1 MNADMGPR
9 YMEAKTT
16 DGGKARFFMQKKEL
30 ELYIH
35 IPFCVRKCHYCDFL
49 SAPSDEQTREQ
60 YTEALCREIVS
71 YKDMAAEYMVSTV
84 FFGGGTPSLLS
95 VQQFE
100 RIIGAI
106 RETFFIDRSEA
117 LDRFKE
123 AHPKMQN
130 SKGKKENTAGE
141 TEFTVECNPG
151 TLTKELLSCLKRLG
165 VNRLSIGLQ
174 SADEAELKLLGRIHN
189 YEEFLESFR
198 LARAAGFQ
206 NINID
211 LMQALPG
218 QTMQSFCN
226 TLQKVIAL
234 QPEHISAYSLIIEE
248 NTPFYE
254 LYGEDSEKL
263 PSEETERD
271 IYKLTQKMLREA
283 GYVQYEISN
292 YAKPG
297 YECRHNCGYWT
308 GTEYLG
314 LGLGASSYIKE
325 VRFEQ
330 TDNLKEYLAMRDYRT
345 GHKEVRNLSTEERM
359 EEFMFLGLRL
369 CKGISKAEF
378 TERFGTSYEN
388 VYGEVSARLL
398 QQGLLQENEGCL
410 SLTELGRDLSN
421 RVLAEFLF
429 D

>member
-1 MNADMGPR
+1 MPEGQVI
-9 YMEAKTT
+9 
-16 DGGKARFFMQKKEL
+16 GMQKKEL

-49 SAPSDEQTREQ
+49 SAPADEQTREQ

-71 YKDMAAEYMVSTV
+71 YKETAAEYEVSTV

-100 RIIGAI
+100 KIIGAI
-106 RETFFIDRSEA
+106 RDTFFKDRSRDIGGA
-117 LDRFKE
+117 
-123 AHPKMQN
+123 
-130 SKGKKENTAGE
+130 GKV
-141 TEFTVECNPG
+141 EFTVECNPG
-151 TLTKELLSCLKRLG
+151 TLTKELLSCLKQLG

-174 SADEAELKLLGRIHN
+174 SADDAELKLLGRIHS

-198 LARAAGFQ
+198 LARAAGFD

-218 QTMQSFCN
+218 QTVQSFRD
-226 TLQKVIAL
+226 TLQKVIEL

-248 NTPFYE
+248 NTCFFE
-254 LYGEDSEKL
+254 WYGENSDKL
-263 PSEETERD
+263 PSEDTERD
-271 IYKLTQKMLREA
+271 IYKMTQMMLKEA

-292 YAKPG
+292 YAKSG

-325 VRFEQ
+325 TRFEQ
-330 TDNLKEYLAMRDYRT
+330 TNNLAEYLAGYSAEADCAPERKNSQRLSK
-345 GHKEVRNLSTEERM
+345 KECM

-369 CKGISKAEF
+369 CNGISRKEFEKRFKAD
-378 TERFGTSYEN
+378 YEE
-388 VYGEVSARLL
+388 VYGEVTEHLL
-398 QQGLLQENEGCL
+398 KQGLLQESGEYL
-410 SLTELGRDLSN
+410 SLTELGRDVSN
-421 RVLAEFLF
+421 RVLAEFLL
-429 D
+429 DS

>member
-1 MNADMGPR
+1 
-9 YMEAKTT
+9 
-16 DGGKARFFMQKKEL
+16 MQKKEL

-49 SAPSDEQTREQ
+49 SAPSDEQTRQQ
-60 YTEALCREIVS
+60 YTEALCREIIS
-71 YKDMAAEYMVSTV
+71 YKDMAAEYEVSTV

-95 VQQFE
+95 VEQFE
-100 RIIGAI
+100 RIIGVI
-106 RETFFIDRSEA
+106 RNTFFVDRTEV
-117 LDRFKE
+117 
-123 AHPKMQN
+123 
-130 SKGKKENTAGE
+130 
-141 TEFTVECNPG
+141 EFTVECNPG
-151 TLTKELLSCLKRLG
+151 TLTEELLLCMKRLG

-174 SADEAELKLLGRIHN
+174 SADDAELKLLGRIHS

-198 LARAAGFQ
+198 LARAAGFD
-206 NINID
+206 NINVD

-218 QTMQSFCN
+218 QTVQSFYV
-226 TLQKVIAL
+226 TLQKIIAL

-248 NTPFYE
+248 NTRFYE
-254 LYGEDSEKL
+254 WYGEDSDKL
-263 PSEETERD
+263 PSEDTERD
-271 IYKLTQKMLREA
+271 IYKMTQEILKDA
-283 GYVQYEISN
+283 GYIQYEISN

-325 VRFEQ
+325 TRFEQ
-330 TDNLKEYLAMRDYRT
+330 TSHLAEYLAGYSAVTDCQIERKNS
-345 GHKEVRNLSTEERM
+345 HSLSKEERM

-369 CKGISKAEF
+369 CAGVSRTEF
-378 TERFGTSYEN
+378 AERFGTDYEA
-388 VYGEVSARLL
+388 VYGEVTAGLL
-398 QQGLLQENEGCL
+398 KQGLLQEEGERL

-429 D
+429 EEG

>member
-1 MNADMGPR
+1 
-9 YMEAKTT
+9 
-16 DGGKARFFMQKKEL
+16 MQKTEL

-49 SAPSDEQTREQ
+49 SAPSDEATREQ

-71 YKDMAAEYMVSTV
+71 YKEMAAEYEVSTV
-84 FFGGGTPSLLS
+84 FFGGGTPTLLS
-95 VQQFE
+95 AGQFE
-100 RIIGAI
+100 RLIEAI
-106 RETFFIDRSEA
+106 RETFFIDRREV
-117 LDRFKE
+117 
-123 AHPKMQN
+123 
-130 SKGKKENTAGE
+130 
-141 TEFTVECNPG
+141 EFTVECNPG

-174 SADEAELKLLGRIHN
+174 SADNEDLKLLGRIHS

-198 LARAAGFQ
+198 LARAAGFD

-218 QTMQSFCN
+218 QTVQSFGD

-248 NTPFYE
+248 NTRFYE
-254 LYGEDSEKL
+254 WYGEDSDKL
-263 PSEETERD
+263 PSEDTERD
-271 IYKLTQKMLREA
+271 IYKMTQAVLKDA
-283 GYVQYEISN
+283 GYIQYEISN
-292 YAKPG
+292 YAKRG

-314 LGLGASSYIKE
+314 LGLGASSYIE
-325 VRFEQ
+325 EIRFEQ
-330 TDNLKEYLAMRDYRT
+330 TDNLAVYLT
-345 GHKEVRNLSTEERM
+345 GYSAGADCVPERKNSHRLSKEERM

-369 CKGISKAEF
+369 CAGISRTEF
-378 TERFGTSYEN
+378 AERFGTDYET
-388 VYGEVSARLL
+388 VYGNVTERLL
-398 QQGLLQENEGCL
+398 KQGLLQEDGERL
-410 SLTELGRDLSN
+410 SLTELGCDLSN

-429 D
+429 DSED

>member
-1 MNADMGPR
+1 
-9 YMEAKTT
+9 
-16 DGGKARFFMQKKEL
+16 MQKKEL

-71 YKDMAAEYMVSTV
+71 YKDMAEEYEVSTV

-95 VQQFE
+95 IKQFE
-100 RIIGAI
+100 RIIYAI
-106 RETFFIDRSEA
+106 QDTFFVCSREGDRPGQEQYESQSSEKQ
-117 LDRFKE
+117 KE
-123 AHPKMQN
+123 RATN
-130 SKGKKENTAGE
+130 RI
-141 TEFTVECNPG
+141 EFTVECNPG
-151 TLTKELLSCLKRLG
+151 TLTKELLLCLKRLG
-165 VNRLSIGLQ
+165 VNRLSIGLH
-174 SADEAELKLLGRIHN
+174 SADDAELKLLGRIHS

-198 LARAAGFQ
+198 LARAAGFE
-206 NINID
+206 NINVD

-218 QTMQSFCN
+218 QTVQSFGN

-234 QPEHISAYSLIIEE
+234 QPEHISAYSLMIEE
-248 NTPFYE
+248 STPFYE
-254 LYGEDSEKL
+254 WYGEDSDKL

-271 IYKLTQKMLREA
+271 IYKLTQMMLRDA
-283 GYVQYEISN
+283 GYIQYEISN
-292 YAKPG
+292 YAKAG
-297 YECRHNCGYWT
+297 YECRHNCGYWI

-314 LGLGASSYIKE
+314 LGLGASSYMKE
-325 VRFEQ
+325 VRYEQ
-330 TDNLKEYLAMRDYRT
+330 TDNLKEYLVTQDYRT
-345 GHKEVRNLSTEERM
+345 SHKEVRNLSKEERM

-369 CKGISKAEF
+369 CKGIRKTEF
-378 TERFGTSYEN
+378 AERFGISYEN
-388 VYGEVSARLL
+388 VYGEVSAQLL
-398 QQGLLQENEGCL
+398 KKGLLQENEGYL

>member
-1 MNADMGPR
+1 
-9 YMEAKTT
+9 
-16 DGGKARFFMQKKEL
+16 MQKKEL

-49 SAPSDEQTREQ
+49 SATSDEATREE
-60 YTEALCREIVS
+60 YTEALCREITS
-71 YKDMAAEYMVSTV
+71 YKDMAAEYTVSTI

-100 RIIGAI
+100 KIIRTI
-106 RETFFIDRSEA
+106 RDTFFKDR
-117 LDRFKE
+117 DRD
-123 AHPKMQN
+123 M
-130 SKGKKENTAGE
+130 GGAGE
-141 TEFTVECNPG
+141 VEFTVECNPG
-151 TLTKELLSCLKRLG
+151 TLTKEMLSCLKQLG

-174 SADEAELKLLGRIHN
+174 SADDAELKLLGRIHS

-198 LARAAGFQ
+198 LARAAGFD

-218 QTMQSFCN
+218 QTVQSFGN

-234 QPEHISAYSLIIEE
+234 QPEHISAYSLMIEE
-248 NTPFYE
+248 STPFYE
-254 LYGEDSEKL
+254 WYGEDSDKL

-271 IYKLTQKMLREA
+271 IYKLTQMMLRDA
-283 GYVQYEISN
+283 GYIQYEISN
-292 YAKPG
+292 YAKAG

-314 LGLGASSYIKE
+314 LGLGASSYMKE
-325 VRFEQ
+325 VRYEQ
-330 TDNLKEYLAMRDYRT
+330 TDNLKEYLVTQDYRT
-345 GHKEVRNLSTEERM
+345 SHKEVRNLSKEERM

-369 CKGISKAEF
+369 CKGIRKTEF
-378 TERFGTSYEN
+378 AERFGISYEN
-388 VYGEVSARLL
+388 VYGEVSAQLL
-398 QQGLLQENEGCL
+398 KKGLLQENEGYL

>member
-1 MNADMGPR
+1 
-9 YMEAKTT
+9 
-16 DGGKARFFMQKKEL
+16 MQKREL

-49 SAPSDEQTREQ
+49 SAPSDETTREQ

-71 YKDMAAEYMVSTV
+71 YQDMAAEYEVSTV
-84 FFGGGTPSLLS
+84 FFGGGTPSLLHAE
-95 VQQFE
+95 QFE

-106 RETFFIDRSEA
+106 RDTFFAGGREDDKTEQVQHESQESE
-117 LDRFKE
+117 
-123 AHPKMQN
+123 
-130 SKGKKENTAGE
+130 KKKVAVTNQI
-141 TEFTVECNPG
+141 EFTVECNPG
-151 TLTKELLSCLKRLG
+151 TLTEELLFCLKRLG

-174 SADEAELKLLGRIHN
+174 SADDTELKLIGRIHS

-198 LARAAGFQ
+198 LARAAGFE
-206 NINID
+206 NINVD

-218 QTMQSFCN
+218 QTRERFAD

-254 LYGEDSEKL
+254 WYNEDLEKL

-271 IYKLTQKMLREA
+271 IYKMTQTMLGEA

-330 TDNLKEYLAMRDYRT
+330 TDNLKEYLTTWDYRT
-345 GHKEVRNLSTEERM
+345 SRKEVRNLSKEERM

-378 TERFGTSYEN
+378 AECFGTSYES
-388 VYGEVSARLL
+388 VYGKISEQLL
-398 QQGLLQENEGCL
+398 NQCLLQECDGRL

>member
-1 MNADMGPR
+1 
-9 YMEAKTT
+9 
-16 DGGKARFFMQKKEL
+16 MQKKEL

-49 SAPSDEQTREQ
+49 SAPSDEATREE
-60 YTEALCREIVS
+60 YTEALCREITS
-71 YKDMAAEYMVSTV
+71 YKDMAAEYTVSTI

-100 RIIGAI
+100 KIIRTI
-106 RETFFIDRSEA
+106 RDTFFKDR
-117 LDRFKE
+117 DRD
-123 AHPKMQN
+123 M
-130 SKGKKENTAGE
+130 GGAGE
-141 TEFTVECNPG
+141 VEFTVECNPG
-151 TLTKELLSCLKRLG
+151 ILTKEMLSCLKQLG

-174 SADEAELKLLGRIHN
+174 SADDAELKLLGRIHS

-198 LARAAGFQ
+198 LARAAGFD

-218 QTMQSFCN
+218 QTVQSFRDS
-226 TLQKVIAL
+226 LQKVIDL

-248 NTPFYE
+248 NTHFYE
-254 LYGEDSEKL
+254 WYGENPDKL
-263 PSEETERD
+263 PSEDTERD
-271 IYKLTQKMLREA
+271 IYKMTQAVLKEA

-314 LGLGASSYIKE
+314 LGLGASSYIE
-325 VRFEQ
+325 GTRFEQ
-330 TDNLKEYLAMRDYRT
+330 MDHLTDYLTGYSAKADCVPERKSSQRLSKE
-345 GHKEVRNLSTEERM
+345 ECM

-369 CKGISKAEF
+369 CAGISRKEF
-378 TERFGTSYEN
+378 AKRFEADYEA
-388 VYGEVSARLL
+388 VYGEVTERLL
-398 QQGLLQENEGCL
+398 KQGLLQESGEYL

-429 D
+429 DS